1 MDRDI
6 KKVSKISEDV
16 INLAFLKYIKA
27 YNECVFFKLCATPNS
42 KKLAG
47 GGGGGGGGNS
57 WKTSPYWGNGD
68 KVKTK

>member
-47 GGGGGGGGNS
+47 GGGGGGIHE
-57 WKTSPYWGNGD
+57 KLAHIEETE
-68 KVKTK
+68 TK